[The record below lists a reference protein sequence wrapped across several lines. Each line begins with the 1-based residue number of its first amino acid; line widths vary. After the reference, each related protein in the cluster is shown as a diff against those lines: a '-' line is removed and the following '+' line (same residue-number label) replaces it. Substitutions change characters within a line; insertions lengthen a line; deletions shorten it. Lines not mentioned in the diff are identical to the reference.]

1 MRVPTAERRSFRLR
15 GWIIA
20 FAVVLVVLLFSLRGL
35 AGFFTDYLWFD
46 SLAQGDTFGR
56 LLTARVVPA
65 LVFTVIF
72 FTILLVNLVIADR
85 LAPKARPMNAPTP
98 EDELVGRYQETTGR
112 YRGRIRVGVAV
123 FFALIAGI
131 GVSSQWQQW
140 ILFTHRVDFG
150 KTDPQFHKDIG
161 FYVFQLPFIRFMIDW
176 LFAGLVIV
184 LLVTAVAHYLNG
196 GIRFQSPIQR
206 VTPHVKAH
214 LSVIVAVMALVKT
227 AGYYYSRFEL
237 NLSTRGVVDGAS
249 YTDVKAQLPA
259 LNFLIFVSVIAA
271 GLFIWN
277 IWRRGWVLP
286 VIAVGLWAFVALVVG
301 TIYPAAIQN
310 FKVTPNEYASERPYI
325 RRNIQATRD
334 SFNLTK
340 VNVKNFDYTQDLK
353 PETVQANLP
362 TINNARL
369 WDPGVI
375 RSTYQTLQALQTYY
389 RINDV
394 DVDRYDLNG
403 QTTQVLISAR
413 GLNSSELPSQSWVN
427 EHIVYTHGYGAVA
440 APSNKANSDGSPAFV
455 LSDVPPQG
463 RDLPLSNRGAQ
474 VYLGEGLDGYVITDA
489 KQKEFNYAQPGVSDN
504 YTRYKGKDGVR
515 LSSFVR
521 KAAFALRFGQLDPLI
536 SGQVTDK
543 SKILFNRDIKT
554 RVEKLAPFLQFD
566 ANPYPVIVGGKT
578 TWILDGY
585 TTSDQYP
592 YGQLFSGSGGLAG
605 DYNYARNSVKATVD
619 AYEGTVKF
627 YVIDPSD
634 PIIQSYQQAF
644 PDLFSKFAEMPG
656 ALRAHLRFP
665 EDLFKLQSNVFAKY
679 HVTETGRFYAGT
691 ERWLLSPDPNAVVG
705 SIPAAAAN
713 SNSQSGRSPE
723 ITAQTQRQ
731 DPYYLY
737 IRLPGDDRESF
748 LILQPFVPVSK
759 DNQQTR
765 LVSFMTAKSDP
776 RDYGKM
782 DAFVM
787 PQGQQVLGPVQVA
800 ANINKDT
807 AISREITLL
816 DQRGSRVI
824 SGNVQ
829 LIPVGDS
836 IVYVQPIFTI
846 ASQGPNP
853 FPQFQ
858 FVTVLVQGKSPVKA
872 ATVNDALLQLFGAP
886 GAGPTTPTTPTN
898 PTNPTSETVTQLLD
912 QAAAKFNAADDALRS
927 GDLGTYQRL
936 VKEARDLVAQAQAQ
950 LSGGTA
956 TTPSTSSTSSTTSTT
971 KPASSALQAS
981 KR

>member
-1 MRVPTAERRSFRLR
+1 MRVPTAERRSYRFR

-20 FAVVLVVLLFSLRGL
+20 LAVILLVLLFSLRGL

-46 SLAQGDTFGR
+46 SLAQGDTWGR
-56 LLTARVVPA
+56 LLTARVLPA

-72 FTILLVNLVIADR
+72 FAIMLVNLVIADR
-85 LAPKARPMNAPTP
+85 LAPKFRAMSTPTP
-98 EDELVGRYQETTGR
+98 EDELVTRYQEATGR
-112 YRGRIRVGVAV
+112 YRGRIRVGVSF

-131 GVSSQWQQW
+131 GVSSQWRQW
-140 ILFTHRVDFG
+140 ILFTHRVNFD

-161 FYVFQLPFIRFMIDW
+161 FYVFQLPFIKFMIDW

-196 GIRFQSPIQR
+196 GIRFQSPVQR
-206 VTPHVKAH
+206 FTPHVKAH
-214 LSVIVAVMALVKT
+214 LSVIVAMMALVKT
-227 AGYYYSRFEL
+227 AGYYFSRFEL
-237 NLSTRGVVDGAS
+237 NFSSRGVVDGAS

-271 GLFIWN
+271 ALFIWN

-310 FKVTPNEYASERPYI
+310 FKVKPNEYAAERPFI
-325 RRNIQATRD
+325 KRNIEATRE
-334 SFNLTK
+334 SFNLDK
-340 VNVKNFDYTQDLK
+340 VDVKNFDYTQDLK
-353 PETVQANLP
+353 PETVEANLP

-369 WDPGVI
+369 WDPGII

-403 QTTQVLISAR
+403 QTTQVLIAAR
-413 GLNSSELPSQSWVN
+413 ELNSTELPSQSWVN

-463 RDLPLSNRGAQ
+463 QDLPLSDKGAQ
-474 VYLGEGLDGYVITDA
+474 VYLGEGLDGYVITGA
-489 KQKEFNYAQPGVSDN
+489 KQKEFNFAQQGARDN
-504 YTRYKGKDGVR
+504 YTRYQGKDGVE
-515 LSSFVR
+515 LSNFVR
-521 KAAFALRFGQLDPLI
+521 KAAFALKFGQLDPLI
-536 SGQVTDK
+536 SGQITDG
-543 SKILFNRDIKT
+543 SKIMFNRDIKA

-566 ANPYPVIVGGKT
+566 ADPYPVIVDGKT

-585 TTSDQYP
+585 TTSNEYP
-592 YGQLFSGSGGLAG
+592 YGQSFSGSGGLAG

-627 YVIDPSD
+627 YVIDPTD
-634 PIIQSYQQAF
+634 PIIRSYREAF
-644 PDLFSKFAEMPG
+644 PDLFSPFTAMPKV
-656 ALRAHLRFP
+656 LVSHLRFP

-679 HVTETGRFYAGT
+679 HVTEPRRFYSGN
-691 ERWLLSPDPNAVVG
+691 ERWLLSPDPSAVVG
-705 SIPAAAAN
+705 SIPAAASTNQA
-713 SNSQSGRSPE
+713 SGRSPE

-737 IRLPGDDRESF
+737 IRTPGDDRESF

-759 DNQQTR
+759 DNSQTR

-776 RDYGKM
+776 GNYGQL

-807 AISREITLL
+807 GISQAITLL
-816 DQRGSRVI
+816 DQKGSRVI

-846 ASQGPNP
+846 AAQGPNP

-858 FVTVLVQGKSPVKA
+858 FVTVLVQGKAPVKA
-872 ATVNDALLQLFGAP
+872 ANVNDALKLLFG
-886 GAGPTTPTTPTN
+886 GTGTPTTPDSN
-898 PTNPTSETVTQLLD
+898 PTPTTGDSTIQQLLD
-912 QAAAKFNAADDALRS
+912 QAAAKFNEADSALRN
-927 GDLGTYQRL
+927 GDLGTYQTL
-936 VKEARDLVAQAQAQ
+936 VKQAQDLVAQAQAK
-950 LSGGTA
+950 LKGT
-956 TTPSTSSTSSTTSTT
+956 TTPSTAGPTTTAPTTPTT
-971 KPASSALQAS
+971 KPAASALQAA

>member
-1 MRVPTAERRSFRLR
+1 MRSAPPTAERRPFRLR
-15 GWIIA
+15 AGLIA
-20 FAVVLVVLLFSLRGL
+20 LAVILMILLFSLRGL

-46 SLAQGDTFGR
+46 SLSQGDTWSR

-65 LVFTVIF
+65 AVFTIIF

-85 LAPKARPMNAPTP
+85 LAPRFRPMTAPTP
-98 EDELVGRYQETTGR
+98 EDELVSRYQQTTAR
-112 YRGRIRVGVAV
+112 YRGRIRIGVAL
-123 FFALIAGI
+123 FFALIAGV
-131 GVSSQWQQW
+131 GVSAQWRQW
-140 ILFTHRVDFG
+140 ILFTNRVDFG
-150 KTDPQFHKDIG
+150 KTDPQFRKDIG
-161 FYVFQLPFIRFMIDW
+161 FYVFELPFIQFIIDW

-184 LLVTAVAHYLNG
+184 LLITAVAHYLNG
-196 GIRFQSPIQR
+196 GIRFQSPLQR
-206 VTPHVKAH
+206 VTPQVKAH

-237 NLSTRGVVDGAS
+237 DLSTRGVVDGAS

-259 LNFLIFVSVIAA
+259 LNFLIFVSIIAA

-310 FKVTPNEYASERPYI
+310 FKVKPNEYATERPYI
-325 RRNIQATRD
+325 ARNIRATRD
-334 SFNLTK
+334 AFNLQK
-340 VNVKNFDYTQDLK
+340 VDVADFAYTQDLQ
-353 PETVQANLP
+353 PATVAANLP
-362 TINNARL
+362 TIDNARL

-375 RSTYQTLQALQTYY
+375 RSTYQTLQALQTFY

-413 GLNSSELPSQSWVN
+413 ELNSAELPSQSWVN

-455 LSDVPPQG
+455 LSDVPPVG
-463 RDLPLSNRGAQ
+463 EDIKLSRRGAEM
-474 VYLGEGLDGYVITDA
+474 YLGEGLDGYVIVQA
-489 KQKEFNYAQPGVSDN
+489 KQKEFNYAQQGRRDS
-504 YTRYKGKDGVR
+504 YTRYQGKDGVE

-536 SGQVTDK
+536 SGQVTDT
-543 SKILFNRDIKT
+543 SKILLNRDIRQ

-566 ANPYPVIVGGKT
+566 ADPYPVIVDGKT
-578 TWILDGY
+578 IWVLDGY

-592 YGQLFSGSGGLAG
+592 YSQQFSGSGGLAG
-605 DYNYARNSVKATVD
+605 DFNYARNSVKVTVD
-619 AYEGTVKF
+619 AYQGTVRF
-627 YVIDPSD
+627 FVIDPSD
-634 PIIQSYQQAF
+634 PIIQAYEKAF
-644 PDLFSKFAEMPG
+644 PDLFSPFAAMPD
-656 ALRAHLRFP
+656 ALRAHLRYP
-665 EDLFKLQSNVFAKY
+665 EDLFKLQSNAFAKY
-679 HVTETGRFYAGT
+679 HVTEPRRFYSGN
-691 ERWLLSPDPNAVVG
+691 ERWLLSPDPSSVVG
-705 SIPAAAAN
+705 TIPTAATD
-713 SNSQSGRSPE
+713 SQSRGSGRSPE
-723 ITAQTQRQ
+723 INAETRRQ

-776 RDYGKM
+776 RDYGELN
-782 DAFVM
+782 AFVM
-787 PQGQQVLGPVQVA
+787 PQGEQVLGPVQVA

-816 DQRGSRVI
+816 DQKGSSVI

-846 ASQGPNP
+846 AAQGPNP

-872 ATVNDALLQLFGAP
+872 ATVNEALQLLFGNTPQNGSATPSTPSAP
-886 GAGPTTPTTPTN
+886 TDR
-898 PTNPTSETVTQLLD
+898 TVNQLLA
-912 QAAAKFNAADDALRS
+912 QAASKFNEADTALRN

-950 LSGGTA
+950 LDGTEA
-956 TTPSTSSTSSTTSTT
+956 SPTTTTTSTT
-971 KPASSALQAS
+971 RPASSALQAS
-981 KR
+981 NR